1 MNEMSSYVENLFS
14 KKTNFMVSK
23 SFPQTMTLVAKYTIR
38 IRSRYHF
45 FDSNSGPEFVEIE
58 WS

>member
-23 SFPQTMTLVAKYTIR
+23 SFPQTIDFGCKIYYPNWFDIT
-38 IRSRYHF
+38 F
-45 FDSNSGPEFVEIE
+45 FDSGSGPEFVKI
-58 WS
+58 